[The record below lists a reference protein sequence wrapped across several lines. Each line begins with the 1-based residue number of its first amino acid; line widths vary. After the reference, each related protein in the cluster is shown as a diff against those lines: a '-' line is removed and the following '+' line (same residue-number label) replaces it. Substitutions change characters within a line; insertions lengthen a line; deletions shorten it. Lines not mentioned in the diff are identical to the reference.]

1 MSYEDI
7 LNKAGDF
14 GLYQKLLC
22 AILVFYTTF
31 LCGLN
36 YYTQIFIFSTPNH
49 RCQLS
54 HIDGLQREFGAD
66 WDQVR
71 PWIPVEQGYS
81 SKCEAISINN
91 STKDTF
97 EQHAKSYFA
106 NLFAPDPDAY
116 NHARDNVLNFVDNV
130 DHKQCDEGWV
140 YDHRMIF
147 NTITSDSDWVC
158 QDDWKPLF
166 IQTIFWVGNTV
177 GCCLWGFTNDYWG
190 RKPTVL
196 ITHSVY
202 FLAGIA
208 TIFAKD
214 FVSLSICRFLV
225 GSAHHTVS
233 HLPYLLVVEYCGVK
247 SRTFP
252 LLMVM
257 VSYSVASMTV
267 PWLAFALNDWKQLA
281 VIGSVLILP
290 IIAGYKL
297 IPESPSW
304 LLVKGRT
311 EEAKVILK
319 RVAKINGTIE
329 DDDST
334 LFSEKELF
342 FDETPDSKA
351 SLLTLFKTPNLRMN
365 ALRVNII
372 CMMGYMCYYGHVQ
385 NTSNLGDNH
394 YMNYF
399 LGALVEIPCWSIP
412 FLINKLGR
420 RWPLLVLFTTSGV
433 CGVAYGFVPEE
444 FPWVSMTVALV
455 GRLTVNAAYFICLQY
470 ASEIFPTVIRGQGIA
485 MCEIVGGIAIFLSP
499 SVVYLAKVSPVLPL
513 LILGVCS
520 IAGALAT
527 FFLPET
533 AQKSLPQT
541 MEDGRDFG
549 TDQSLCYCICK
560 KSTNRYDGKNSRTA
574 GKYIPEDE
582 PIVVRL
588 EKLESALD
596 LLREDEKRRESIR
609 EDELKRIESYHIL
622 LH

>member
-14 GLYQKLLC
+14 GLYQKILC
-22 AILVFYTTF
+22 GILVFYTTF

-49 RCQLS
+49 RCQQS
-54 HIDGLQREFGAD
+54 HIDGLQSEFGAG
-66 WDQVR
+66 WDDVR
-71 PWIPVEQGYS
+71 PWIPVQRGYT
-81 SKCEAISINN
+81 SKCSMISIHND
-91 STKDTF
+91 TKETF
-97 EQHAKSYFA
+97 HSHAKNYFN
-106 NLFAPDPDAY
+106 NLYAPSSDEFVLI
-116 NHARDNVLNFVDNV
+116 RDDVLNFVDKV
-130 DHKQCDEGWV
+130 DHKQCDEGWA

-158 QDDWKPLF
+158 SEDWKPLF
-166 IQTIFWVGNTV
+166 IQTIFWVGNTI
-177 GCCLWGFTNDYWG
+177 GCCLWGFTNDYLG
-190 RKPTVL
+190 RRPTIL

-202 FLAGIA
+202 FVAGVA
-208 TIFAKD
+208 TLFVKD
-214 FVSLSICRFLV
+214 FVSLSILRFLV

-233 HLPYLLVVEYCGVK
+233 HLPYLLVVEYCGVT
-247 SRTFP
+247 SRTYP

-267 PWLAFALNDWKQLA
+267 PWLAFALSDWRHLA
-281 VIGSVLILP
+281 AIGAALILP
-290 IIAGYKL
+290 IIAGYKF

-311 EEAKVILK
+311 EDAKVILK
-319 RVAKINGTIE
+319 RVAKINGTME
-329 DDDST
+329 DDDDDST

-342 FDETPDSKA
+342 FEQKEDSKA
-351 SLLTLFKTPNLRMN
+351 SLLTLFKTPNLRKN
-365 ALRVNII
+365 ALLVNII

-399 LGALVEIPCWSIP
+399 LGALVEIPVWSTP
-412 FLINKLGR
+412 FIINKLGR
-420 RWPLLVLFTTSGV
+420 RWPLLVLFATSGL
-433 CGVAYGFVPEE
+433 CGMAYGFVPEDY
-444 FPWVSMTVALV
+444 PWVSMTVALV

-470 ASEIFPTVIRGQGIA
+470 GSEIFPTVIRGQGIA

-520 IAGALAT
+520 IIGAMAT

-549 TDQSLCYCICK
+549 TDQSLWYCICR
-560 KSTNRYDGKNSRTA
+560 KSTNRYDGKNNSRTA
-574 GKYIPEDE
+574 KKYSPEDE
-582 PIVVRL
+582 PVVVRV
-588 EKLESALD
+588 D
-596 LLREDEKRRESIR
+596 LIREDEKRRESLL
-609 EDELKRIESYHIL
+609 EGVKRVESYAIL
-622 LH
+622 TTFNN